1 MTLYF
6 HPVKS
11 LCNKD
16 CNFCITKQQ
25 LNITDNAYPEFVYYK
40 DINLDEINRNKE
52 ISCIEVTGG
61 GEPTLHPKICSLLTM
76 LKSTHKKIKL
86 YTNGLSLVTNLPRID
101 IITISANIATMWLS
115 EERET
120 LKKAIAAYRDKC
132 DILRVRVYYPYAS
145 LDVDVL
151 IFKRFIDTYNAEK
164 TLYSLVDQ
172 WILGKDFNNKNSL
185 KEEFEK
191 IKDMFPFNIK
201 LDDNEKHCLLYP
213 LLYTD
218 GKIHEN
224 WNFILKDKKKSY
236 HIKEIPKGDYGTSKK
251 ILEEVNELID
261 SENQKCKI
269 MSLIELSDIIGAVE
283 GYLETNYPNLTL
295 DDLICMKQITKRVF
309 ENGHRN

>member
-11 LCNKD
+11 LCNNN

-25 LNITDNAYPEFVYYK
+25 LNVYNKYPEFVDCR
-40 DINLDEINRNKE
+40 DIDIDEIFRNKNT
-52 ISCIEVTGG
+52 SCIEVTGG
-61 GEPTLHPKICSLLTM
+61 GEPTIHPKICSLLNM
-76 LKSTHKKIKL
+76 LKSTNKKIKL
-86 YTNGLSLVTNLPRID
+86 YTNGLNLITKLPHID
-101 IITISANIATMWLS
+101 VITISTNIETLWLS
-115 EERET
+115 EEREI
-120 LKKAIAAYRDKC
+120 LKKAINAYKDKC
-132 DILRVRVYYPYAS
+132 STLRVRVYYPYDS
-145 LDVDVL
+145 LDVL

-164 TLYSLVDQ
+164 STYYLVNQ

-185 KEEFEK
+185 KEEFEN
-191 IKDMFPFNIK
+191 IKNMFPFSIK
-201 LDDNEKHCLLYP
+201 LDDNEKNCLSYP

-224 WNFILKDKKKSY
+224 WNFILKEKKSY
-236 HIKEIPKGDYGTSKK
+236 HISEIQKGDYGTSKK

-269 MSLIELSDIIGAVE
+269 MSLVELSDIIGAVE
-283 GYLETNYPNLTL
+283 GYLETNYSNLTL

-309 ENGHRN
+309 KNGYRN